1 MRDRDASVKADI
13 IILRSLASLDATI
26 MGAAMER
33 MGMSLALFHQKE
45 QAVIRLSLYEEIVA
59 LAARLED
66 SWEEAL
72 MLTRATASQGSGE
85 PDRQAAYTKLI
96 GDTNHLFGAD

>member
-13 IILRSLASLDATI
+13 IILRSLASLDVTI
-26 MGAAMER
+26 LEAAMDR
-33 MGMSLALFHQKE
+33 IGMNLGLFRQKE
-45 QAVIRLSLYEEIVA
+45 QAVIRFGLYEEIVG

-72 MLTRATASQGSGE
+72 MLTRATASQGSGD